1 MIQQLLEV
9 GKVLDIVQV
18 YVLDLTVLRRNDLAV
33 FQELLLVDLQ
43 NLALLRQNYLYYLIL
58 RRAGIFSSLSLWC
71 GHHSILWIIR
81 WYLMQ
86 VLLCCL
92 LLDVLHEEALAEIW
106 PLWRV
111 DLAQVMLIFFWL
123 MTHEEVSI
131 FIAFDHD
138 SAICLRHSYEL
149 WMPRAYLELFAESW
163 EILNGSRDGR
173 ILVDVFI
180 LASIGLEIVEIDVLL
195 HIFLDVVPIRLLNWV
210 IDTERRLKL
219 GHLLW
224 ANIHLVLVFR
234 SFEYLIRWIPSHI
247 SVTTLHQLV
256 LRRLVHFGR
265 RIKLQ
270 FKITLSIRMLVVD
283 ISTHGILV
291 GLLSSVIKLLVVL
304 GHLPKLE
311 LRQLLIE

>member
-106 PLWRV
+106 PL
-111 DLAQVMLIFFWL
+111 
-123 MTHEEVSI
+123 
-131 FIAFDHD
+131 
-138 SAICLRHSYEL
+138 
-149 WMPRAYLELFAESW
+149 
-163 EILNGSRDGR
+163 
-173 ILVDVFI
+173 
-180 LASIGLEIVEIDVLL
+180 
-195 HIFLDVVPIRLLNWV
+195 
-210 IDTERRLKL
+210 
-219 GHLLW
+219 
-224 ANIHLVLVFR
+224 
-234 SFEYLIRWIPSHI
+234 
-247 SVTTLHQLV
+247 
-256 LRRLVHFGR
+256 
-265 RIKLQ
+265 
-270 FKITLSIRMLVVD
+270 
-283 ISTHGILV
+283 
-291 GLLSSVIKLLVVL
+291 
-304 GHLPKLE
+304 
-311 LRQLLIE
+311 